1 MRNLLLFLQ
10 RHYVFVSF
18 LILFAI
24 SFFILVNFNRY
35 QRSAFIHSANVVT
48 GNIYKVSAGI
58 SSYFNLRIENE
69 ALHQENSQLKSLMR
83 EMYYVDT
90 ISAVYVNDSFYR
102 QRYEYIPARVIN
114 NSIDKK
120 YNYITLDKGSI
131 HGVQRNQGVICSD
144 GVVGVVVKVSERF
157 STVMSVLNRKTSI
170 PPKVDSMVYYGSIKW
185 DGSSYQTVQLTEINQ
200 FAPVQIGQKVYT
212 SGYSGHYPE
221 SIPIGT
227 IERINLKEGS
237 NFYDIDVKLST
248 DFSRLTSV
256 YIVQNLFKEQIFDLE
271 EETGKE
277 DQDVR

>member
-185 DGSSYQTVQLTEINQ
+185 DGGSYQTVQLTEINQ

>member
-18 LILFAI
+18 LLLLSF
-24 SFFILVNFNRY
+24 SFFILINFNRY
-35 QRSAFIHSANVVT
+35 QRAAFIHSANLVT
-48 GNIYKVSAGI
+48 GNVYQVTSDI
-58 SSYFNLRIENE
+58 SGYFNLKKENE
-69 ALHQENSQLKSLMR
+69 RLQQENSELKSIMR
-83 EMYYVDT
+83 DMYYVDT
-90 ISAVYVNDSFYR
+90 ISAIHVNDSFYH
-102 QRYEYIPARVIN
+102 QRYAYIPAKVIN

-120 YNYITLDKGSI
+120 YNYLTLDKGSL

-170 PPKVDSMVYYGSIKW
+170 PPKVDSVVYYGSVKW
-185 DGSSYQTVQLTEINQ
+185 DGGSYQTVQLTEINQ
-200 FAPVQIGQKVYT
+200 FAPVQVGQKVFT

-221 SIPIGT
+221 NIPIGV
-227 IERINLKEGS
+227 IDRINLKEGS

-256 YIVQNLFKEQIFDLE
+256 YIVQNLFKEQILELE

-277 DQDVR
+277 DVDAQ